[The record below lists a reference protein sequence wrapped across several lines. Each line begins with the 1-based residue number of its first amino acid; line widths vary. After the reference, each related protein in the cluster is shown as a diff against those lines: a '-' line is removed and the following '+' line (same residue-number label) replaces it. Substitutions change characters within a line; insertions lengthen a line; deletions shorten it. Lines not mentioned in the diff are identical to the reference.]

1 MIIQPVVPSFHTVN
15 RKSICR
21 NILLLGQ
28 YNSFQLLKKLVRSLK
43 IYITSQ
49 IFFSFVAVLAV
60 RIYLETLMLKQMCNT
75 CGQSNAA

>member
-1 MIIQPVVPSFHTVN
+1 MIIQLLVPSFHTVN
-15 RKSICR
+15 GKSICR

-28 YNSFQLLKKLVRSLK
+28 YNSFQLLKKPVRSLK

-49 IFFSFVAVLAV
+49 IFFSVAMLAV
-60 RIYLETLMLKQMCNT
+60 GIYSDTLMLKQMCNT